1 MSRPLTDPVATQA
14 ATDAGAAVPP
24 IASIAQQ
31 QTVRIAARAL
41 GRHGLVHAYGHCSL
55 RLDAGHFLVGPSV
68 PLGLT
73 KPGDACQVV
82 PLAGPLP
89 EGVLP
94 EVRIHREIYRAR
106 PQVGG
111 IARVQSPK
119 LMSLS
124 VLGQTPVA
132 RHGFGS
138 YFHPQPPLWDDPLLV
153 RSDPQAVALATRLGD
168 ARAIVMRGNGAV
180 LAGDS
185 LEMAVVLAW
194 YLEDA
199 ARVELDC
206 LAAAG
211 AATATRFTDAQSDA
225 RAVWAG
231 RLLERMW
238 DYLTHDDPEH
248 ADREH
253 CARAPSDQAQAPSI
267 DIASR
272 PPS

>member
-1 MSRPLTDPVATQA
+1 MSAPVAA
-14 ATDAGAAVPP
+14 
-24 IASIAQQ
+24 AQQ
-31 QTVRIAARAL
+31 RRVRVAARAL

-55 RLDAGHFLVGPSV
+55 RLDAGRFLVGP
-68 PLGLT
+68 PRPPGLVR
-73 KPGDACQVV
+73 PGEACSVV
-82 PLAGPLP
+82 PLDGPLP

-106 PQVGG
+106 PDVGG
-111 IARVQSPK
+111 VARVQPPR
-119 LMSLS
+119 LMSLGA
-124 VLGQTPVA
+124 LGRTPVA
-132 RHGFGS
+132 RHGLGS
-138 YFHPQPPLWDDPLLV
+138 YFHPQPPLWDDPLLL
-153 RSDPQAVALATRLGD
+153 RSDPQAAALARRLGG

-206 LAAAG
+206 LATGLDAPA
-211 AATATRFTDAQSDA
+211 FTDAQSAA

-238 DYLTHDDPEH
+238 EYLTHDDPE
-248 ADREH
+248 AE
-253 CARAPSDQAQAPSI
+253 AGLPQTA
-267 DIASR
+267 
-272 PPS
+272 